1 MNQSTFSSKLRP
13 KRDASCYSQLHV
25 GVGLHLP
32 SKILVFPLNHLNPYR
47 KCFWSWKRLDR

>member
-13 KRDASCYSQLHV
+13 KRDASCYSQLPV

-32 SKILVFPLNHLNPYR
+32 SKILVFPPQSFKPLQKMFLV
-47 KCFWSWKRLDR
+47 LEET